1 MQRRNFIAEDL
12 PSRLWIALA
21 LVAGLLIGLL
31 LAWQVFPVRVVDT
44 DPSDLRARHQA
55 DYVAMV
61 ADSWTV
67 TGNADLARERL
78 YELVDKDTTWA
89 DVDALLSQTASD
101 LAAEGNLPAA
111 LRLNRMQEA
120 VPLPVVEEG
129 TEQAPAAET
138 SGESVAPAQ
147 EEALPADEQAEESE
161 DSLGWLPIAGLLV
174 VLAAA
179 GTIGYI
185 VLRDRRRLET
195 PDAGDLDLSPIEP
208 TMDDR
213 RHGSAISLNPIPAP
227 GGFDDQVI
235 ASDSDFLEASVD
247 LQGEEEDGSNVAL
260 DAFAGDATTEVA
272 SDRVYEDDAYGDAS
286 GHVDADEDSEE
297 MPLTQRPALEA
308 EEAWHIETPAAEPM
322 APTASARPKPVEIA
336 ALDDEDLEIDEE
348 PPTGE
353 ILTSRTWPRHAPAVE
368 PALAPGQLGI
378 FETSYSFGDDD
389 FYHAFTI
396 ESPAHEFLGQC
407 GIVISDTVGVDDA
420 QMVDAFDIWLFETQG
435 TRTLS
440 KVIVS
445 EQAFDD
451 ESISTKLIRKGEL
464 VVAQPGLVIELE
476 TESIR
481 LTATVEDVAYRD
493 DTAEARSVFDR
504 LKVRMVVEQL
514 S

>member
-1 MQRRNFIAEDL
+1 MQRRNFIAEGL

-21 LVAGLLIGLL
+21 LIAGLLIGLL

-67 TGNADLARERL
+67 TGNADVARERL

-89 DVDALLSQTASD
+89 DVDALLDQVASD
-101 LAAEGNLPAA
+101 LAAEGNGPAA
-111 LRLNRMQEA
+111 LRLNRMQET
-120 VPLPVVEEG
+120 VPLPVVEEREERESAP
-129 TEQAPAAET
+129 EQSP
-138 SGESVAPAQ
+138 ESVAPSQ
-147 EEALPADEQAEESE
+147 EAALPAEEEAEDSE
-161 DSLGWLPIAGLLV
+161 GSLGWLPIAGLVV

-179 GTIGYI
+179 GAIGY
-185 VLRDRRRLET
+185 VVVRDRRRLEN

-213 RHGSAISLNPIPAP
+213 RHGSAVSLNPIPAP

-235 ASDSDFLEASVD
+235 ASDSDIPEVSVD
-247 LQGEEEDGSNVAL
+247 LQGEAEDGSDIAL
-260 DAFAGDATTEVA
+260 DTYAKDATAEAA
-272 SDRVYEDDAYGDAS
+272 SDAVYEDDAYAD
-286 GHVDADEDSEE
+286 VDADSEE
-297 MPLTQRPALEA
+297 TPLTQRPALEA
-308 EEAWHIETPAAEPM
+308 EEAWHIETPAAEPVE
-322 APTASARPKPVEIA
+322 PKASARPKPVEIA
-336 ALDDEDLEIDEE
+336 ELDDDDMEIDQE

-353 ILTSRTWPRHAPAVE
+353 ILTSRTWPRRAPAVE
-368 PALAPGQLGI
+368 PALAPGQLGV

-396 ESPAHEFLGQC
+396 ESAAHEFLGQC
-407 GIVISDTVGVDDA
+407 GIVISDTVGIEDA

-440 KVIVS
+440 KVLVS
-445 EQAFDD
+445 EQAYDD
-451 ESISTKLIRKGEL
+451 ESISTKLVRKGEL

-481 LTATVEDVAYRD
+481 LTATVEDIAYRD
-493 DTAEARSVFDR
+493 DTADARSVFDR

-514 S
+514 P

>member
-1 MQRRNFIAEDL
+1 MQKRNFVSEGL
-12 PSRLWIALA
+12 PSWAWLALA

-31 LAWQVFPVRVVDT
+31 MAWQVFPVKVVDT

-78 YELVDKDTTWA
+78 YELVDKDTTWS
-89 DVDALLSQTASD
+89 DVDALLSQAASD
-101 LAAEGNLPAA
+101 LAAEGNGPAA
-111 LRLNRMQEA
+111 LRLNRMQET
-120 VPLPVVEEG
+120 VPLPLAEEG
-129 TEQAPAAET
+129 TEAEVAPEQT
-138 SGESVAPAQ
+138 KESVAPLQ
-147 EEALPADEQAEESE
+147 EETLPAEEEAEASE
-161 DSLGWLPIAGLLV
+161 GSLGWLPIAGLVV

-179 GTIGYI
+179 AAIGYI
-185 VLRDRRRLET
+185 VLRDRRRLEN
-195 PDAGDLDLSPIEP
+195 PDAGDLDFTPIEP
-208 TMDDR
+208 TLDDR
-213 RHGSAISLNPIPAP
+213 RHGSAVSLNPIPGP

-235 ASDSDFLEASVD
+235 ASDAGLAPSDVD
-247 LQGEEEDGSNVAL
+247 LQGEEEDEANVAL
-260 DAFAGDATTEVA
+260 DASDSDTEMA
-272 SDRVYEDDAYGDAS
+272 SDDVYSD
-286 GHVDADEDSEE
+286 VDADEDSEDA
-297 MPLTQRPALEA
+297 PLAQKPALEA
-308 EEAWHIETPAAEPM
+308 EEAWHIETPAAKPEEP
-322 APTASARPKPVEIA
+322 AVSVRPKPVEIGELA
-336 ALDDEDLEIDEE
+336 NDDMEIEE

-353 ILTSRTWPRHAPAVE
+353 ILTSRTWPRRAPAVE
-368 PALAPGQLGI
+368 PELAPGQLGV

-407 GIVISDTVGVDDA
+407 GIVISDTVGVEDA

-451 ESISTKLIRKGEL
+451 ESISTKLARKGEL
-464 VVAQPGLVIELE
+464 VVGQPGLVIELE

-481 LTATVEDVAYRD
+481 LTATVEDIAYRD
-493 DTAEARSVFDR
+493 DDAEQARSVFDR